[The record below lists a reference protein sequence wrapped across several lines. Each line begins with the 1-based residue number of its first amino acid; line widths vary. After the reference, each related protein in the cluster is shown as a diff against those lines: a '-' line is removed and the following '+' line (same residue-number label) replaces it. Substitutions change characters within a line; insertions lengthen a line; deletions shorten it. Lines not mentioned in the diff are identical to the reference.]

1 MLSKISFSLAL
12 LLVSTSAVNLE
23 TTIKQD
29 DAAPAAAEA
38 DAAPAEAPA
47 VSDAAE
53 TTDAAEGAAAD
64 TDDSSDD
71 TAEAQTATEDD
82 SGDGDVADPTVEDE
96 GDATPAS
103 AKALLTAF
111 SGMAAAIVA
120 LSF

>member
-23 TTIKQD
+23 TAIKQD
-29 DAAPAAAEA
+29 

>member
-23 TTIKQD
+23 TAIKQD
-29 DAAPAAAEA
+29 DAAPA
-38 DAAPAEAPA
+38 EAPA
-47 VSDAAE
+47 ASDAAE

-96 GDATPAS
+96 GDATPAR

>member
-12 LLVSTSAVNLE
+12 LLVSTSSVNLE
-23 TTIKQD
+23 TAIKQD
-29 DAAPAAAEA
+29 DAAG

-47 VSDAAE
+47 VADAAE
-53 TTDAAEGAAAD
+53 TTDASEGAAAD
-64 TDDSSDD
+64 TDDSSADD

-82 SGDGDVADPTVEDE
+82 SGDGDVEDPTVEDDGE
-96 GDATPAS
+96 ATPAS

>member
-23 TTIKQD
+23 TAIKQD
-29 DAAPAAAEA
+29 

-47 VSDAAE
+47 VADAAE
-53 TTDAAEGAAAD
+53 TTDASEGAAAD
-64 TDDSSDD
+64 TDDSSADD

-82 SGDGDVADPTVEDE
+82 SGDGDVEDPTVEDD

>member
-23 TTIKQD
+23 TAIKQD
-29 DAAPAAAEA
+29 DAAPA
-38 DAAPAEAPA
+38 EAPA
-47 VSDAAE
+47 ASDAAE